1 MFNADLTLAV
11 RASELYYNA
20 NMTQDDIGAE
30 LGISRWKV
38 GRLLTAAREA
48 GIVRITII
56 HPRARQNELEQKLR
70 ERYGLA
76 EAVVVPAT
84 RGDGYDEVQERVA
97 AAAATYLSLL
107 KPNPR
112 ILGLSWGRTLERIAE
127 ALPQGWADGTQ
138 IVQIN
143 GGVSLTSR
151 SENAS
156 QTAMTMARKS
166 GGSITLLPTP
176 AILERAETRALIQ
189 DDRTI
194 AGVLDLAAS
203 ANVFLFSAGPA
214 DDTSVLLESSY
225 ISPTDLNRLIFH
237 GAVGDVVGRFIDAQ
251 GKIVDAALDARTLGI
266 EHEQLRRAAISIAVI
281 AGESKHAIASAVA
294 ASGLCTVLVTD
305 EQTALALLTGGDQ

>member
-1 MFNADLTLAV
+1 MSHADLALAV
-11 RASELYYNA
+11 RASELYYNSDL
-20 NMTQDDIGAE
+20 TQDDIGAE

-38 GRLLTAAREA
+38 GRLLAAAREA
-48 GIVRITII
+48 GIVRITIV
-56 HPRARQNELEQKLR
+56 HPRARQNELEQLLR
-70 ERYGLA
+70 ERFGLA

-84 RGDGYDEVQERVA
+84 RGDGDDDIQERVA

-107 KPNPR
+107 KPTPR
-112 ILGLSWGRTLERIAE
+112 ILGLSWGRTLDRIAE

-166 GGSITLLPTP
+166 EGSITLLPTP

-214 DDTSVLLESSY
+214 DDSSVLLESGY
-225 ISPTDLNRLIFH
+225 ISPADLNRLISH
-237 GAVGDVVGRFIDAQ
+237 GAVGDVVGRFIDAD
-251 GKIVDAALDARTLGI
+251 GKIVDAALDARTLGV
-266 EHEQLRRAAISIAVI
+266 EHEQLRSAAISIAVVAGAAKKEI
-281 AGESKHAIASAVA
+281 AKAVA
-294 ASGLCTVLVTD
+294 VSGLCTVLVTD
-305 EQTALALLTGGDQ
+305 EQTALALLAGGEE

>member
-20 NMTQDDIGAE
+20 DMTQDDIGAE

-38 GRLLTAAREA
+38 GRLLTSARDA
-48 GIVRITII
+48 GIVRITIV

-76 EAVVVPAT
+76 EAVVVPAA

-97 AAAATYLSLL
+97 AAAANYLTLL
-107 KPNPR
+107 KPTPR
-112 ILGLSWGRTLERIAE
+112 TLGLSWGRTLDRIAE

-166 GGSITLLPTP
+166 EGSITLLPTP

-189 DDRTI
+189 DDRSI

-214 DDTSVLLESSY
+214 DDTSVLLESGY
-225 ISPTDLNRLIFH
+225 ISPSDLRRLIDH
-237 GAVGDVVGRFIDAQ
+237 GAVGDVVGRFIDAD
-251 GKIVDAALDARTLGI
+251 GKIVDQALDARTLGI
-266 EHEQLRRAAISIAVI
+266 EHEQLRKAAISIAVI
-281 AGESKHAIASAVA
+281 AGASKQAIAAAVA

-305 EQTALALLTGGDQ
+305 EQTALALLAGGDQ